1 MAGLSSN
8 PTLSARNLMGK
19 FRGANRRGNWQDPEV
34 KEPKLWL
41 ETVFSEALS
50 ARTLPS

>member
-1 MAGLSSN
+1 VGSN
-8 PTLSARNLMGK
+8 PTLSARNLMRK
-19 FRGANRRGNWQDPEV
+19 FPGANCRGNWQDPEV

-41 ETVFSEALS
+41 RTVFSETLS